1 MIVIYP
7 YHPISFIYPGRCIFI
22 GKITIMHP
30 LFHTDGDII
39 IYNGCILVYTIYLH
53 HLYWLQPIY
62 PLVI

>member
-7 YHPISFIYPGRCIFI
+7 YHKKNPGRCIFI

-39 IYNGCILVYTIYLH
+39 IYDGCILVTPFIYTINIGYNLFT
-53 HLYWLQPIY
+53 LW
-62 PLVI
+62 